1 MSLLT
6 DSIQTAK
13 SDEYLNF
20 LIEAYFQHY
29 SDVNIW
35 LSIYDTKK
43 RLKFSTTAIDH
54 FFNVNFADNYNH
66 RPTEMQH
73 ATEIMDV
80 LIMQEAIMERCIQ
93 SASSGSHLIFN
104 KFRGLLGAVHVQF
117 DPIFDSQHIV
127 CGVSVRTFDA
137 TSVIFG
143 IEHLIETDKHDN
155 YDLAKLSTRQ
165 RQVLFLLALNF
176 TQLEISKRLGI
187 TRGSVSG
194 FIIRICK
201 CFNLE
206 FCSANYLLEKIGKS
220 QIIKSISQPEMVF
233 KPFVLQFNNHEI
245 RTSEIVPK
253 LDSLL

>member
-6 DSIQTAK
+6 DSIRTAQ

-35 LSIYDTKK
+35 LSIYDTNK
-43 RLKFSTTAIDH
+43 RLKFSTTAIDN

-73 ATEIMDV
+73 AKEVMDV
-80 LIMQEAIMERCIQ
+80 LNMQEAMMEHCIQ
-93 SASSGSHLIFN
+93 SASSCSHLVFN

-143 IEHLIETDKHDN
+143 MSHLVETDKPN
-155 YDLAKLSTRQ
+155 RYDLTKLSSRQ
-165 RQVLFLLALNF
+165 RQVLFLLALGF
-176 TQLEISKRLGI
+176 TQLSISERLGI

-220 QIIKSISQPEMVF
+220 QIIKSISQPEIVF
-233 KPFVLQFNNHEI
+233 KPFVIQFE
-245 RTSEIVPK
+245 
-253 LDSLL
+253 SLNTGENKSMEDYK